1 MCKGVIQV
9 NISPACELRRDI
21 APSSN
26 DNPWAIRNP
35 LDEARDLHKMT
46 VYGSCTVESI
56 RELISVPPEI
66 EAALLAYAD
75 HYPKDGDRIR
85 CVLQFRRKVGI
96 EFERLL
102 QCDMSFI
109 EAQPDD
115 LEAQPD
121 TDEDISEVE
130 SAVPVLAS
138 LEAAIE
144 L

>member
-1 MCKGVIQV
+1 
-9 NISPACELRRDI
+9 
-21 APSSN
+21 
-26 DNPWAIRNP
+26 
-35 LDEARDLHKMT
+35 MT

-85 CVLQFRRKVGI
+85 CVLQFRRKVGV

-115 LEAQPD
+115 IEAQPD
-121 TDEDISEVE
+121 ADEDISEAE

-138 LEAAIE
+138 IEASIE